1 MAASAPTQPEAR
13 MNARGMALAV
23 VRSDVVNRASI
34 ALSGQ
39 RLRVLAFHRVP
50 DEARFASQLAWLTA
64 RFNAVSLDDVARAV
78 TGERPLPPRAVWVT
92 FDDGDPTVVAHGLEP
107 LRRHGVRATMF
118 VCPGLIEAD
127 APFWWEVVAAA
138 PLDRLQDALGPG
150 IVDHR
155 SATAALKHVPDS
167 DRRRVVAGL
176 PVPAP
181 RHGGRHQLSDA
192 QLDAW
197 LADGHA
203 LGSHTWDHPCL
214 DHCSAEEQRHQI
226 LAADDWL
233 RQRVERWRPTFA
245 YPNGNWSPIAEQ
257 ALRERG
263 YGIALLHDHRLSR
276 IDDDPSRMS
285 RLHAEADD
293 PLDRFMSVVSG
304 TQPLVRWAGRRLG
317 RSSSQ

>member
-1 MAASAPTQPEAR
+1 MTAR
-13 MNARGMALAV
+13 RLALALL
-23 VRSDVVNRASI
+23 RSGAVNGTTI
-34 ALSGQ
+34 ALSRH
-39 RLRVLAFHRVP
+39 RLRVLAYHDVP
-50 DEARFASQLAWLTA
+50 DEARFQEQLAWLVEHCTP
-64 RFNAVSLDDVARAV
+64 VSLDQVVLAA
-78 TGERPLPPRAVWVT
+78 TEGAELPPRAVWVT
-92 FDDGDPTVVAHGLEP
+92 FDDGDPSVVTRGLEP

-167 DRRRVVAGL
+167 DRRRVVADL
-176 PVPAP
+176 PVLAP
-181 RHGGRHQLSDA
+181 RHGGRHQLSDP

-197 LADGHA
+197 LADGHT

-214 DHCSAEEQRHQI
+214 DHCSAEEQRQQI

-233 RQRVERWRPTFA
+233 RHRVEGWRPTFA

-263 YGIALLHDHRLSR
+263 YGISLLHDHRLSR

-285 RLHAEADD
+285 RLHTEADD

-304 TQPLVRWAGRRLG
+304 TQPLVRWVGRRLG
-317 RSSSQ
+317 RSPSQ